1 LDTQKAKCKT
11 ISLTE
16 KEKNQP
22 PLRGKMSEKIKT
34 TTMLY
39 KRLNY
44 SVSTVKK
51 LNKSLKH
58 SLRVHSKEE
67 KRIQWDED
75 LSHKNI
81 FIVNGER
88 VPMNEQSALSFIKNT
103 LDPLHLVSRTK
114 EQRQADIEAK
124 GKYKYKIKKII
135 KDEAGNPVAT
145 YLEELINQTDHID
158 GEQVKQDFEG
168 LEVSRKAQKLK
179 SVQSYIDLHNTL
191 VQAEKPLDGRKT
203 AIQEA
208 FFKFPMHNQVDLSPE
223 FYVSAIQDFY
233 AQYFPDYKI
242 LLTVYHGDEIEG
254 KGKMKVGDHPHI
266 FIDCK
271 NKRTGLYDLTEQ
283 QAILANKV
291 IETNDFFN
299 KYKPVNTERQTY
311 QESQIIGE
319 ALQQL
324 FYQHIN
330 NKFKTEGI
338 ALVAERLEQT
348 QDNLELRQ
356 KIRLESKKPKE
367 ERAFNLYS
375 MKEEQL
381 IKVEEETILTK
392 AALRKGVKLSKE
404 LHEELDITKQA
415 VENLKALLEKKE
427 KEEKQANKRLLKIDI
442 DTKTRTGYLQE
453 LNEKKT
459 RLEEKV
465 NRLNEK
471 GRKMLSHY
479 KSEKIKYEEH
489 IKKLEARLAIDT
501 SKHNRMKEAIRVIN
515 EELEPLVKKFDV
527 LVDRISYA
535 KRMDEE
541 PERFY
546 RDLRQNLV
554 QTVKY
559 FGPEKRMDYIFNVK
573 ETLKEQGLDNTKL
586 NFNLKDKA
594 EIWVSDKFKNNKI
607 IEFDQEEK
615 KEAAEAR
622 RRRALK
628 PAPPNPFNDP
638 YDPYK

>member
-1 LDTQKAKCKT
+1 
-11 ISLTE
+11 
-16 KEKNQP
+16 
-22 PLRGKMSEKIKT
+22 MSDEIKS

-39 KRLNY
+39 KRLNF

-51 LNKSLKH
+51 LRKSLKH

-67 KRIQWDED
+67 KRIQWDEN

-88 VPMNEQSALSFIKNT
+88 VPMNEQAALSFIKDT
-103 LDPLHLVSRTK
+103 LDPFHLVNRTK

-145 YLEELINQTDHID
+145 YLEELIERTDHID

-168 LEVSRKAQKLK
+168 LEVSRKTQKLK
-179 SVQSYIDLHNTL
+179 SVQSYIDLHNNI

-203 AIQEA
+203 VIQEA

-254 KGKMKVGDHPHI
+254 KGKVKVGDHPHI

-299 KYKPVNTERQTY
+299 KYNPVNTDRQTY

-319 ALQQL
+319 ALQEL

-330 NKFKTEGI
+330 NKFKAEG
-338 ALVAERLEQT
+338 LPLLAEKLEKT
-348 QDNLELRQ
+348 QENLELRQ

-375 MKEEQL
+375 MKEKQL
-381 IKVEEETILTK
+381 KEAEKKFDGIKAGLREGTRLNKEIRESLDTTTK
-392 AALRKGVKLSKE
+392 AVA
-404 LHEELDITKQA
+404 
-415 VENLKALLEKKE
+415 NLKAVLEKKE
-427 KEEKQANKRLLKIDI
+427 NEEKQANRRLRKIAI
-442 DTKTRTGYLQE
+442 DTKARTSDLQE
-453 LNEKKT
+453 LTEKKADLT
-459 RLEEKV
+459 EKV
-465 NRLNEK
+465 DRLNAK

-479 KSEKIKYEEH
+479 KSERSKFEKQL
-489 IKKLEARLAIDT
+489 KSLESRIAIDT
-501 SKHNRMKEAIRVIN
+501 SKHNRIKEAIRVIT
-515 EELEPLVKKFDV
+515 EQLEPLVKRFDV
-527 LVDRISYA
+527 LVDRISFA
-535 KRMDEE
+535 KRLDEN

-546 RDLRQNLV
+546 KDLRTNLV

-559 FGPEKRMDYIFNVK
+559 FGPEKRLDYIFNVK
-573 ETLKEQGLDNTKL
+573 ETLKEQGLDHSQLDFSLREK
-586 NFNLKDKA
+586 F
-594 EIWVSDKFKNNKI
+594 EIWASDKFKNREI
-607 IEFDQEEK
+607 IEFDEEEK
-615 KEAAEAR
+615 KEAAAAR
-622 RRRALK
+622 RARGLK
-628 PAPPNPFNDP
+628 LT
-638 YDPYK
+638 K

>member
-1 LDTQKAKCKT
+1 MDTQKAKCKT

-22 PLRGKMSEKIKT
+22 PLRGKMSDEIKS

-39 KRLNY
+39 KRLNF

-51 LNKSLKH
+51 LRKSLKH

-67 KRIQWDED
+67 KRIQWDEN

-88 VPMNEQSALSFIKNT
+88 VPMNEQAALSFIKDT
-103 LDPLHLVSRTK
+103 LDPFHLVNRTK

-145 YLEELINQTDHID
+145 YLEELIERTDHID

-168 LEVSRKAQKLK
+168 LEVSRKTQKLK
-179 SVQSYIDLHNTL
+179 SVQSYIDLHNNI

-203 AIQEA
+203 VIQEA

-223 FYVSAIQDFY
+223 FYVSTIQDFY

-254 KGKMKVGDHPHI
+254 KGKVKVGDHPHI

-299 KYKPVNTERQTY
+299 KYNPVNTDRQTY

-319 ALQQL
+319 ALQEL

-330 NKFKTEGI
+330 NKFKAEG
-338 ALVAERLEQT
+338 LPLLAEKLEKT
-348 QDNLELRQ
+348 QENLELRQ

-375 MKEEQL
+375 MKEKQL
-381 IKVEEETILTK
+381 KEAEKKFDGIKAGLREGTRLNKEIRESLDTTTK
-392 AALRKGVKLSKE
+392 AVA
-404 LHEELDITKQA
+404 
-415 VENLKALLEKKE
+415 NLKAVLEKKE
-427 KEEKQANKRLLKIDI
+427 NEEKQANRRLRKIAI
-442 DTKTRTGYLQE
+442 DTKARTSDLQE
-453 LNEKKT
+453 LTEKKADLT
-459 RLEEKV
+459 EKV
-465 NRLNEK
+465 DRLNAK

-479 KSEKIKYEEH
+479 KSERSKFEKQL
-489 IKKLEARLAIDT
+489 KSLESRIAIDT
-501 SKHNRMKEAIRVIN
+501 SKHNRIVEAIRVIT
-515 EELEPLVKKFDV
+515 EQLEPLVKRFDV
-527 LVDRISYA
+527 LVDRISFA
-535 KRMDEE
+535 KRLDEN

-546 RDLRQNLV
+546 KDLRTNLV

-559 FGPEKRMDYIFNVK
+559 FGPEKRLDYIFNVK
-573 ETLKEQGLDNTKL
+573 ETLKEQGLDHSQLDFSLREK
-586 NFNLKDKA
+586 F
-594 EIWVSDKFKNNKI
+594 EIWASDKFKNREI
-607 IEFDQEEK
+607 IEFDEEEK
-615 KEAAEAR
+615 KEAAAAR
-622 RRRALK
+622 RARGLK
-628 PAPPNPFNDP
+628 LT
-638 YDPYK
+638 K